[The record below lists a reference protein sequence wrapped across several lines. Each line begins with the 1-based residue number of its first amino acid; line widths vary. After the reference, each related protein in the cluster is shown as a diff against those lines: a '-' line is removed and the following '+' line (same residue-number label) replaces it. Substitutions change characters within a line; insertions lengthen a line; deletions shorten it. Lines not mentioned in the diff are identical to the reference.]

1 MMFIQGSRQ
10 AVIAAVVGVAVTL
23 TAFFYLRYTE
33 NENAHEALEAEA
45 YSLQRDIRQSLVSH
59 LFVDRKSVV

>member
-33 NENAHEALEAEA
+33 NEKAHEALEVAMLGR
-45 YSLQRDIRQSLVSH
+45 SLS
-59 LFVDRKSVV
+59 